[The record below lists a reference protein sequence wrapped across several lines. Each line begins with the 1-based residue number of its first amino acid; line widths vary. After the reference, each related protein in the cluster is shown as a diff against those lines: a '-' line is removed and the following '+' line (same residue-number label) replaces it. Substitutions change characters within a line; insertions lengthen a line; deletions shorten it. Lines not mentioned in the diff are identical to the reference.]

1 MSVTTMARR
10 YAEAV
15 ADVAIERKQVEQ
27 IDAELGTF
35 AQMVKSSKELYEI
48 FASPVLSSD
57 QKSKV
62 LNALVER
69 TKPSAVTANLLRAML
84 KNYRLHYV
92 EAVYEQYKR
101 EINERRGIEKAEVIT
116 ATNLNPDEKNL
127 LSRRLQAVTGKKVEV
142 EFKVEPE
149 IIGGV
154 VTRIGSLAYDG
165 SIRTQLE
172 AVKRKLKSGD
182 NR

>member
-1 MSVTTMARR
+1 MSITTVARR

-15 ADVAIERKQVEQ
+15 ADVAIERNQVEQ
-27 IDAELGTF
+27 VDAELNAF
-35 AQMVKSSKELYEI
+35 AQMVKSSKELFEV
-48 FASPVLSSD
+48 FASPVLSND

-69 TKPSAVTANLLRAML
+69 AKPSAITANLLSTML
-84 KNYRLHYV
+84 KNYRLHFV
-92 EAVYEQYKR
+92 ETVYEQFKN
-101 EINERRGIEKAEVIT
+101 EINQRRGVVKAEVTT
-116 ATNLNPDEKNL
+116 AATLSAEDKNL
-127 LSRRLQAVTGKKVEV
+127 LSRKLQEVTGKKVEV

-154 VTRIGSLAYDG
+154 VTRIGSIAYDG
-165 SIRTQLE
+165 SIRTQLD

-182 NR
+182 R

>member
-1 MSVTTMARR
+1 MSIATVARR

-15 ADVAIERKQVEQ
+15 ADVAIERNQVEQ
-27 IDAELGTF
+27 VDTELGAF
-35 AQMVKSSKELYEI
+35 AHMVKSSKELYNL
-48 FASPVLSSD
+48 FASPVLSND
-57 QKSKV
+57 QKSRV

-69 TKPSAVTANLLRAML
+69 TKPSPTTANLLRAML

-101 EINERRGIEKAEVIT
+101 EINQRRGIEKAEVST
-116 ATNLNPDEKNL
+116 ATNLSAEEKNL
-127 LSRRLQAVTGKKVEV
+127 LTGKLQALTGKKVEV
-142 EFKVEPE
+142 EFRVEPE
-149 IIGGV
+149 LIGGV

-182 NR
+182 R